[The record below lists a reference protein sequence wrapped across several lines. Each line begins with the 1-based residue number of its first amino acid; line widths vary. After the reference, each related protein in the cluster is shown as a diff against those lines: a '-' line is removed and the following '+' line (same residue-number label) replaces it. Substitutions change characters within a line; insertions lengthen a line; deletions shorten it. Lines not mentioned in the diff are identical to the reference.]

1 MAEYINY
8 ESLLSLGGTVKSYID
23 ENDIGIEV
31 SNGSVQI
38 FSKWDVEN
46 NKWSVKSVPIG
57 SKEYELEGENIGG
70 IIRIELKD
78 ITDGVSAGVA
88 IVDIS
93 GKQDVLTAGSGISIV
108 DNVISAVGS
117 GSGEMNVIEDVRIK
131 TASGTYVTS
140 TINNKMATLD
150 LSALYTKINNII
162 ANSIS
167 VVGDEIASIVDASG
181 TSKTIKNNIEA
192 MSGAAVGFTG
202 LTFNW

>member
-1 MAEYINY
+1 MADYISY

-38 FSKWDVEN
+38 FSKWDEEN
-46 NKWSVKSVPIG
+46 KKWSVKSVPIG

-78 ITDGVSAGVA
+78 ITDGVSAGIA

-93 GKQDVLTAGSGISIV
+93 GKQDKLTAGSGISIV
-108 DNVISAVGS
+108 DNVSSAVGS

-131 TASGTYVTS
+131 TASSTYVTS

-150 LSALYTKINNII
+150 LSALYTKINNIV

-192 MSGAAVGFTG
+192 MSGVAVGFSG